1 MFDFLL
7 LQIHLHHPYG
17 TKEGEGAAYAYSWEK
32 WRSQLKSVYVLVD
45 TEIHNVQRN
54 KCRVQ
59 VLKENFLQL
68 AVEVC
73 KQVFAQTIVKAY
85 YSSQTFQQLW
95 FT

>member
-7 LQIHLHHPYG
+7 LQMQLHHPYG

-32 WRSQLKSVYVLVD
+32 WRSQLKSLYVLVD

-59 VLKENFLQL
+59 VLRENFLQL

-73 KQVFAQTIVKAY
+73 KQVFAQAKVKDY
-85 YSSQTFQQLW
+85 YSSQTFQHLR